1 MFVFFLSLCL
11 HFFDNKSNESDTWN
25 EIRSRKHDKEDLQKV
40 YSTVTQNNSQHY
52 AYYQFII

>member
-1 MFVFFLSLCL
+1 MSLIL
-11 HFFDNKSNESDTWN
+11 TN